1 MVASTATP
9 TNAKIRT
16 SSTSCPRQ
24 PRRRRRGIIRCS
36 VMPPGGGHEAIAAAR
51 LLADR
56 RLTIIRGISIVAL
69 ALLVGAAVSG
79 CRREPVAAAKG
90 TPQMIWRTVGS
101 WSGHGNRQTESF
113 TSDSG
118 ALRVKWETNARGGSG
133 AEGQFRLTAH
143 SAISG
148 RVLQQVVEER
158 GTGSGVDYV
167 SQDPHV
173 FYMSVE
179 PAAVDWKF
187 SVEGGIAAEVVG
199 GSR

>member
-1 MVASTATP
+1 
-9 TNAKIRT
+9 
-16 SSTSCPRQ
+16 
-24 PRRRRRGIIRCS
+24 
-36 VMPPGGGHEAIAAAR
+36 
-51 LLADR
+51 
-56 RLTIIRGISIVAL
+56 VAL
-69 ALLVGAAVSG
+69 VLLVAVAVSG

-118 ALRVKWETNARGGSG
+118 ALRVKWQTTSAGTSAAAG
-133 AEGQFRLTAH
+133 AFRLTAH

-148 RVLQQVVEER
+148 RVLQQVVEES
-158 GTGSGVDYV
+158 GAGSGVDYV

-179 PAAVDWKF
+179 SAGVDWTF
-187 SVEGGIAAEVVG
+187 SVEEGIAAEVIG
-199 GSR
+199 GAR